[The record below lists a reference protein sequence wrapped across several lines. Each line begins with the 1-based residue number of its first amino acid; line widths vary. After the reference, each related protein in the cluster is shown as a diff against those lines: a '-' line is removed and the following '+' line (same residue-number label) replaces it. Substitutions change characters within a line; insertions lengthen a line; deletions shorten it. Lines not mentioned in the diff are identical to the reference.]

1 MRVIFFILVGLVVV
15 VALFG
20 GITAIGT
27 AMIERARPPT
37 GRMVEVEGGRL
48 HVAELGPT
56 AAPAVVLL
64 HGASGNLEDMRFA
77 LGERLAARYRVILI
91 DRPGHGWSDRP
102 HGAADASPARQA
114 DLIHQALNNIG
125 VRRAIVV
132 GHSWSGALA
141 TAYALAY
148 PDEVTGLVLLSPVT
162 HPWPGGVA
170 FINHI
175 AAAPVLGPLFVRT
188 FVLPAGY
195 LLLQPGVA
203 AVFGPQT
210 PPPDYAARTAVSLIL
225 RPTEFRA
232 NAEDLVGLKDF
243 LTAQAPR
250 YGEIKLPVA
259 IISGDVTD
267 RIVWTDLHS
276 RGSAREMPNATLN
289 VLPGIG
295 HMVHYAAPDLI
306 IAAIDRLAG
315 R

>member
-1 MRVIFFILVGLVVV
+1 MRVIFIVLAGLVVV

-27 AMIERARPPT
+27 ALIERAHPPS

-48 HVAELGPT
+48 HVVELGP
-56 AAPAVVLL
+56 AQAPVVLL

-77 LGERLAARYRVILI
+77 LGERLAARYRVVLI

-125 VRRAIVV
+125 VRRAIIV

-148 PDEVTGLVLLSPVT
+148 PEEVSGLVLLSPVT

-170 FINHI
+170 FINRV

-195 LLLQPGVA
+195 FLLRPGVA
-203 AVFGPQT
+203 AVFAPQM
-210 PPPDYAARTAVSLIL
+210 PPLDYAARTAVALIL
-225 RPTEFRA
+225 RPAEFRA
-232 NAEDLVGLKDF
+232 NAQDLVGLKDF
-243 LTAQAPR
+243 VTAQAPR
-250 YGEIKLPVA
+250 YGEIKVPVA

-276 RGSAREMPNATLN
+276 RGSARQMPNATLD

-306 IAAIDRLAG
+306 VAAIDRLAG

>member
-1 MRVIFFILVGLVVV
+1 MRVIFIVLVSLVVV
-15 VALFG
+15 VTLFG

-27 AMIERARPPT
+27 ALIERAHPPS

-48 HVAELGPT
+48 HVVELGP
-56 AAPAVVLL
+56 AQAPVVVLL
-64 HGASGNLEDMRFA
+64 HGASGNLQDMRFA
-77 LGERLAARYRVILI
+77 LGERLAARYRVVLI

-125 VRRAIVV
+125 VRRAVIV

-148 PDEVTGLVLLSPVT
+148 PEQVSGLVLLSPVT

-170 FINHI
+170 FINHV
-175 AAAPVLGPLFVRT
+175 AAAPVLGPLVVRT
-188 FVLPAGY
+188 FVISAGY
-195 LLLQPGVA
+195 FLLRPGVA
-203 AVFGPQT
+203 AVFAPQA
-210 PPPDYAARTAVSLIL
+210 PPSDYAARTAVALIL
-225 RPTEFRA
+225 RPSEFRA
-232 NAEDLVGLKDF
+232 NAQDLVGLKAF
-243 LTAQAPR
+243 VTAQAPR
-250 YGEIKLPVA
+250 YGEIKMPVA

-276 RGSAREMPNATLN
+276 RGSARQMQNATLD

-295 HMVHYAAPDLI
+295 HMVHYAAPELI
-306 IAAIDRLAG
+306 IAAINRLAG

>member
-1 MRVIFFILVGLVVV
+1 MRLIFILLVGLLLVL
-15 VALFG
+15 ALFG

-27 AMIERARPPT
+27 AMIERSHPPA

-48 HVAELGPT
+48 HLVELGP
-56 AAPAVVLL
+56 AQAPAIVLL

-77 LGERLAARYRVILI
+77 IGERLAARYRVILI

-114 DLIHQALNNIG
+114 DLIHQALRNIG
-125 VRRAIVV
+125 VRRAIIV

-141 TAYALAY
+141 TAYTLAY
-148 PDEVTGLVLLSPVT
+148 PDQVSGLVLLSPVT

-195 LLLQPGVA
+195 FLLRPGVA
-203 AVFGPQT
+203 AVFSPQT
-210 PPPDYAARTAVSLIL
+210 PPPDYAARTAVALIL
-225 RPTEFRA
+225 RPSEFRA
-232 NAEDLVGLKDF
+232 NAQDLVSLKKF
-243 LTAQAPR
+243 VTAQASR
-250 YGEIKLPVA
+250 YGEIKAPVA

-267 RIVWTDLHS
+267 QIVWTDLHS
-276 RGSAREMPNATLN
+276 RGSARQMPNATLD

-295 HMVHYAAPDLI
+295 HMVHYAAPELI
-306 IAAIDRLAG
+306 IAAIDRLAA

>member
-1 MRVIFFILVGLVVV
+1 MRVIFIVLVSLAVV

-27 AMIERARPPT
+27 AMIERAHPPS

-48 HVAELGPT
+48 HVVELGP
-56 AAPAVVLL
+56 AQAPAIVLL
-64 HGASGNLEDMRFA
+64 HGASGNLQDMRFA
-77 LGERLAARYRVILI
+77 LGERLAARYRVVLI

-125 VRRAIVV
+125 VRRAVIV

-141 TAYALAY
+141 TAYTLAY
-148 PDEVTGLVLLSPVT
+148 PEEVGGLVLLSPVT

-170 FINHI
+170 FINHV

-188 FVLPAGY
+188 FVIPAGY
-195 LLLQPGVA
+195 FRLRPGVA
-203 AVFGPQT
+203 AVFAPQA
-210 PPPDYAARTAVSLIL
+210 PPSDYAARTAVALIL
-225 RPTEFRA
+225 RPSEFRA
-232 NAEDLVGLKDF
+232 NAQDLVGLKDF
-243 LTAQAPR
+243 VTAQSPR
-250 YGEIKLPVA
+250 YGEIKTPVA

-276 RGSAREMPNATLN
+276 RGSARQMPNATLD
-289 VLPGIG
+289 VLPGVG

>member
-1 MRVIFFILVGLVVV
+1 LRVIFIVFVGLVVV

-20 GITAIGT
+20 GLTAIGT
-27 AMIERARPPT
+27 VMIERAHPPS

-48 HVAELGPT
+48 HVVELG
-56 AAPAVVLL
+56 AAGAPAIVLL

-114 DLIHQALNNIG
+114 ALVNQALNNIG
-125 VRRAIVV
+125 VRRAIIV

-148 PDEVTGLVLLSPVT
+148 PDQVTGLVLLSPVT

-195 LLLQPGVA
+195 FLSRAGVA
-203 AVFGPQT
+203 AVFAPQSA
-210 PPPDYAARTAVSLIL
+210 PPDYAARTAVALIL
-225 RPTEFRA
+225 RPPEFRA
-232 NAEDLVGLKDF
+232 NAQDLVGLKDF
-243 LTAQAPR
+243 VTAQAPR

-267 RIVWTDLHS
+267 QIVWTDLHS
-276 RGSAREMPNATLN
+276 RSSARQMPNATLD
-289 VLPGIG
+289 VLPGVG
-295 HMVHYAAPDLI
+295 HMIHYAAPELI
-306 IAAIDRLAG
+306 IAAIDRLAA

>member
-1 MRVIFFILVGLVVV
+1 MRVIFIVLVSLVVV
-15 VALFG
+15 LALFG

-27 AMIERARPPT
+27 ALIERAYPPS

-48 HVAELGPT
+48 HVVELGP
-56 AAPAVVLL
+56 AQAPVVVLL

-77 LGERLAARYRVILI
+77 LGDRLAARYRVVLI

-125 VRRAIVV
+125 VRRAVIV

-148 PDEVTGLVLLSPVT
+148 PDQVAGLVLLSPVT

-170 FINHI
+170 FINHV
-175 AAAPVLGPLFVRT
+175 AAAPLLGPLFVRT

-195 LLLQPGVA
+195 FLLRPGVA
-203 AVFGPQT
+203 AVFAPQI
-210 PPPDYAARTAVSLIL
+210 PPPDYAARTAVALIL
-225 RPTEFRA
+225 RPSEFRA
-232 NAEDLVGLKDF
+232 NAQDLVDLKDF
-243 LTAQAPR
+243 VTAQAPR
-250 YGEIKLPVA
+250 YGEIKVPVA

-276 RGSAREMPNATLN
+276 RGSAGQMPDATLD

-295 HMVHYAAPDLI
+295 HMVHYAAPELI

>member
-1 MRVIFFILVGLVVV
+1 LRLIFILLVGLLLVL
-15 VALFG
+15 ALFG

-27 AMIERARPPT
+27 AMIERSHPPA

-48 HVAELGPT
+48 HLVELGP
-56 AAPAVVLL
+56 AQAPAIVLL

-77 LGERLAARYRVILI
+77 IGERLAARYRVILI

-114 DLIHQALNNIG
+114 DLIHQALRNIG
-125 VRRAIVV
+125 VRRAIIV

-141 TAYALAY
+141 TAYTLAY
-148 PDEVTGLVLLSPVT
+148 PDQVSGLVLLSPVT

-195 LLLQPGVA
+195 FLLRPGVA
-203 AVFGPQT
+203 AVFSPQT
-210 PPPDYAARTAVSLIL
+210 PPPDYAARTAVALIL
-225 RPTEFRA
+225 RPSEFRA
-232 NAEDLVGLKDF
+232 NAQDLVRLKKF
-243 LTAQAPR
+243 VTAQASR
-250 YGEIKLPVA
+250 YGEIKAPVA

-267 RIVWTDLHS
+267 QIVWTDLHS
-276 RGSAREMPNATLN
+276 RGSARQMPNATLD

-295 HMVHYAAPDLI
+295 HMVHYAAPELI
-306 IAAIDRLAG
+306 IAAIDRLAA